1 MIESAFTWLRSLK
14 DPLRNANAATRWIA
28 ALPAGDPMPVQ
39 QAALEVV
46 VGFPG
51 PRRAIGP
58 AQVEAL
64 LGIDARLEPVVA
76 QLTAQYAQEHQQS
89 SAVETRLWHSVF
101 DLVKA
106 FGTAYQAALKAGYPH
121 AETKRWRALLPWV
134 LVRLAHYKGIDG
146 KFRLFRYGRWI
157 PAQWREL
164 HDLYE
169 FARLRGWQR
178 EQLVFGAGSFARAG
192 VCVEQEY
199 LKALMLMRLDSGNF
213 TPDQVEWVARQLDDW
228 TPSLVLVPPPGSD
241 ATFHVDLTSREGLR
255 RQSHRQPTG
264 RSLFLDTSPVYAR
277 IVERMRWLP
286 EQDEDAPRPGDLPAR
301 EQRLLLMRLAALF
314 GPDALATTPRA
325 PRVATDA
332 EVRVVSGLAAACR
345 AIAEIE
351 RLPED
356 PRAWRPVRGL
366 NVVLL
371 AAAAAAAALGV
382 ARLAG
387 PTGGA
392 LAFALVA
399 VSPALH
405 ATSRQLMSENLAAA
419 HFALAGLALLALARG
434 QRSARVA
441 AVAVLA
447 TLPLTRAE
455 AVVLLPVA
463 LAVVGRAETRRP
475 AAERRR
481 APAALLALTAL
492 ALALPSVLWLARNSA
507 RLGHPVL
514 SDRGGLALA
523 VRAELDAE
531 VGRHGARSA
540 ALAWTPLEAARR
552 AAQRAAPQASWLDY
566 RPSGPG
572 NFYLRTLRR
581 WQQERARPGVDP
593 LAVDIALGRT
603 ALARMARAPWDH
615 ARAAAAVA
623 VRGMFAEASP
633 RWARPFDLAL
643 ALGLLLAA
651 GIVVATAVAFR
662 RRELPALA
670 FLAPAWFLFGFHVAA
685 TELLPR
691 YAVPLLPLAWSALV
705 LAVSGARWGEDRDRD
720 APGVP

>member
-1 MIESAFTWLRSLK
+1 VTLRSKPARRPGWPTL
-14 DPLRNANAATRWIA
+14 LFAVAGLIGLAFA
-28 ALPAGDPMPVQ
+28 ALGARDG
-39 QAALEVV
+39 
-46 VGFPG
+46 
-51 PRRAIGP
+51 
-58 AQVEAL
+58 
-64 LGIDARLEPVVA
+64 ARLYED
-76 QLTAQYAQEHQQS
+76 E
-89 SAVETRLWHSVF
+89 
-101 DLVKA
+101 
-106 FGTAYQAALKAGYPH
+106 
-121 AETKRWRALLPWV
+121 
-134 LVRLAHYKGIDG
+134 
-146 KFRLFRYGRWI
+146 
-157 PAQWREL
+157 RE
-164 HDLYE
+164 
-169 FARLRGWQR
+169 
-178 EQLVFGAGSFARAG
+178 
-192 VCVEQEY
+192 
-199 LKALMLMRLDSGNF
+199 
-213 TPDQVEWVARQLDDW
+213 
-228 TPSLVLVPPPGSD
+228 
-241 ATFHVDLTSREGLR
+241 
-255 RQSHRQPTG
+255 
-264 RSLFLDTSPVYAR
+264 
-277 IVERMRWLP
+277 
-286 EQDEDAPRPGDLPAR
+286 
-301 EQRLLLMRLAALF
+301 
-314 GPDALATTPRA
+314 
-325 PRVATDA
+325 
-332 EVRVVSGLAAACR
+332 LAAAAAHLLR
-345 AIAEIE
+345 HGVLAFAPPDEAPSVASAFREPAYPALVALAWRIAGSAPPSGSAEIE

-492 ALALPSVLWLARNSA
+492 ALALPSALWLARNSA